1 MNDKFTRS
9 ELEMVYQYAAPTKEE
24 TLAGLKEIVP
34 VIRDAQTKAV
44 VQNTIKRLEQIPE
57 PECSRFIADTKA
69 RFMEERDKSIRH
81 RIAAAKAQ
89 TARAKPTHRKETARK
104 NPGLDR

>member
-57 PECSRFIADTKA
+57 PDYRRHQSPLSGRTGQIYPPPDSRSQSADSQSKA
-69 RFMEERDKSIRH
+69 DAQERNRPEKSG
-81 RIAAAKAQ
+81 A
-89 TARAKPTHRKETARK
+89 
-104 NPGLDR
+104 